1 MAGTDRPD
9 ASRWRVF
16 ADGDALAAALAEHV
30 EGALTRAVG
39 ERGRFHLVVPGG
51 TSPRK
56 LFLELRERPLP
67 WQAMHLYLTDERCL
81 PAGHAQRNDHMM
93 DELLLPYVAL
103 PPANLHR
110 IPAELGPEA
119 GARRFA
125 ELLGDAPPFDLVI
138 LGLGEDG
145 HTASLFPGG
154 PCLHDEGSAVA
165 VFDAPKPPPQRVSM
179 GLSRFLSARE
189 RIVIAAG
196 RGKRAVLQ
204 RILEGDE
211 FPITSARP
219 DAWYLDAEAA
229 PAGTG

>member
-1 MAGTDRPD
+1 
-9 ASRWRVF
+9 VF
-16 ADGDALAAALAEHV
+16 ADGDALAAAVAERV
-30 EGALTRAVG
+30 EGALIRAVD

-51 TSPRK
+51 SSPRK
-56 LFLELRERPLP
+56 LFLELRERRLP
-67 WQAMHLYLTDERCL
+67 WPYIHLYLTDERCL

-103 PPANLHR
+103 PSANLHR

-125 ELLGDAPPFDLVI
+125 QLLGDAPPFDLVI

-145 HTASLFPGG
+145 HTASLFPGSL
-154 PCLHDEGSAVA
+154 CLDDESPAVA
-165 VFDAPKPPPQRVSM
+165 VFDAPKPPSQRVSM
-179 GLSRFLSARE
+179 GLRRILSARE
-189 RIVIAAG
+189 RIVMAVGA
-196 RGKRAVLQ
+196 GKRPVLQ
-204 RILEGDE
+204 RIREGEE
-211 FPITSARP
+211 FPVTRAGP